1 MLDARRRPIDA
12 LMRDGRPNA
21 ELFDTVVGGVM
32 ERMTAARPGARVH
45 AYGEMVD
52 LLCRAGDADGALALE
67 ELWNGLAT
75 RYQFALFCAYVME
88 GLLPT
93 SEQARARVCDA
104 HGKVIDARGSF
115 EPRFEER
122 QRLRDVAHAH
132 RLSEVRS
139 FHLLVDSVVDYAIF
153 MLDCRGVVRTWN
165 AGAQRIIGYH
175 ADEIVGHHFSC
186 FHPSHDVRR
195 GNCEALLS
203 RVARESRVQ
212 ERGWRLRKDGSSFLA
227 SVTITALRA
236 PNGDLVGFAKI
247 TRDLTEVQRADEER
261 LALLNEAQARVEAER
276 VLRLLAVLQQVTPR
290 RSARL
295 RLPQEIGTIMV
306 DAGARAVGADL
317 AVFGRFEGA
326 QLEVTTQSGTL
337 TSRVDRST
345 PFGLACGDGKMR
357 WLEPDDVTRYAP
369 SDFFPVRG
377 AAAIVPLVA
386 DGRVLAVVGY
396 GFAPGVVVG
405 PEERSL
411 VQTLAGQAAQAF
423 DRAQALALAEAA
435 NRVKDEFLA
444 SVSHEIRTPLTSI
457 LGWSSILLK
466 NKTVQDTMVLKGLET
481 IHRAAHAQIKLV
493 DDLLDLARV
502 VSGKLTVDRQ
512 RLDIVALVAGAVDI
526 ARPNAATK
534 GVTLTSELGHEPV
547 FVDADGDRFQQ
558 VVLNLLTNAVKFTD
572 VGGSVAVVLSRT
584 PTVVTLSV
592 CDTGRGIAPDL
603 LPYVFE
609 RFRQGE
615 GTSARAGLGLGL
627 AIAKHIVGLHGGT
640 IQASSDGPDAGPP
653 SR

>member
-1 MLDARRRPIDA
+1 
-12 LMRDGRPNA
+12 
-21 ELFDTVVGGVM
+21 
-32 ERMTAARPGARVH
+32 
-45 AYGEMVD
+45 
-52 LLCRAGDADGALALE
+52 
-67 ELWNGLAT
+67 
-75 RYQFALFCAYVME
+75 
-88 GLLPT
+88 
-93 SEQARARVCDA
+93 
-104 HGKVIDARGSF
+104 
-115 EPRFEER
+115 
-122 QRLRDVAHAH
+122 
-132 RLSEVRS
+132 
-139 FHLLVDSVVDYAIF
+139 
-153 MLDCRGVVRTWN
+153 
-165 AGAQRIIGYH
+165 
-175 ADEIVGHHFSC
+175 
-186 FHPSHDVRR
+186 
-195 GNCEALLS
+195 
-203 RVARESRVQ
+203 
-212 ERGWRLRKDGSSFLA
+212 
-227 SVTITALRA
+227 
-236 PNGDLVGFAKI
+236 
-247 TRDLTEVQRADEER
+247 
-261 LALLNEAQARVEAER
+261 
-276 VLRLLAVLQQVTPR
+276 
-290 RSARL
+290 
-295 RLPQEIGTIMV
+295 
-306 DAGARAVGADL
+306 
-317 AVFGRFEGA
+317 
-326 QLEVTTQSGTL
+326 
-337 TSRVDRST
+337 
-345 PFGLACGDGKMR
+345 MR
-357 WLEPDDVTRYAP
+357 WLEPEDVTRYAP
-369 SDFFPVRG
+369 ADFFPVRG

-572 VGGSVAVVLSRT
+572 VGGSVTVVLSRT

-640 IQASSDGPDAGPP
+640 IQASSDGPGCGATFTVKLAAMPDPIEASPGVKTTALTGVRVLVLDDEEDCRDIVAAVLESAGATVYPVDSVRNAFVALDGFRPDVLVSDINMPQEDGKSFVRRLRAIGDERATLPAIALTALPGDRDRADALAAGFTTYVTKPTDPADLVATVRAAAMAGRPP
-653 SR
+653 LASSRDFSGD